1 MSKNFHNLPLEE
13 KESLPLSLASKNRL
27 LAELLATADTREHL
41 RPHLKI
47 VTLERNQVLYEQ
59 GDTID
64 YVYFPIDSVVS
75 SLAIMEDGATVE
87 TLMVGQEGLV
97 GISAV
102 MGSGVSRQWLW
113 VLISG
118 TAIQLEA
125 KYLDTVFVRNEN
137 ALKSLLRF
145 YRSTISQISQRCVCN
160 TRHTVMDRLCCWLLM
175 LHDRIGD
182 SNLRLTQEIIA
193 SRLGARRAGITVAAG
208 VLQAMHAIEYRRGQL
223 HITDREVLEHT
234 ACECYT
240 TMKNDYRF
248 TPPPPPRWGRS
259 FDLLTVDK

>member
-75 SLAIMEDGATVE
+75 SLAIMEDGTTVE

-223 HITDREVLEHT
+223 HITDREVLERA

-240 TMKNDYRF
+240 IMKNDYRF
-248 TPPPPPRWGRS
+248 TPPLRRGGGVHS
-259 FDLLTVDK
+259 TFSL